1 MPPGSSSPSDRL
13 PPLAL
18 HRQVTP
24 RLLLLAALVASFAL
38 AWRQLNQIPLL
49 VVGQQSMTGALQRDK
64 EAPFFAGLQARTG
77 LPIKVTYRPIDQIG
91 FKDVY
96 QVQAL
101 KDGTFDLVS
110 LRFIQNS
117 QAEPSL
123 AGIDL
128 PGLIEDYPT
137 ARRVAAAYAGSVD
150 RYLQQRFGSKLL
162 GIWSFGP
169 QEVFC
174 RRPVSRLADLRG
186 MKIRVASPVLA
197 TVLEELGAQ
206 PAVIPFEDTRAALQ
220 AGLVDCAIT
229 SAQSAHFA
237 GLLQHA
243 TYSYPIAFQFGL
255 NGYAIS
261 LAKWNAFTPE
271 QQRILAK
278 AFDDHVSDFWATS
291 RRLQADVG
299 RCHAGGSC
307 GPWKPYRLQRVEPS
321 PADIALLR
329 QIMQRK
335 LWPAWA
341 VACDRVHPG
350 CSRDWQEKLGAFT
363 ANGPVPR

>member
-1 MPPGSSSPSDRL
+1 M
-13 PPLAL
+13 AL
-18 HRQVTP
+18 RRQVTP
-24 RLLLLAALVASFAL
+24 RLLLLAALVAGFAL

-49 VVGQQSMTGALQRDK
+49 AVGQPSVTGPLQRDR

-91 FKDVY
+91 FKDVF

-117 QAEPSL
+117 KAEPSL

-128 PGLIEDYPT
+128 PGLIQDYPT

-150 RYLQQRFGSKLL
+150 RYLQQRYRSKLL

-186 MKIRVASPVLA
+186 TTIRVASPLLA

-237 GLLQHA
+237 GWLAYASH
-243 TYSYPIAFQFGL
+243 SYPIAFQFGL

-261 LAKWNAFTPE
+261 L
-271 QQRILAK
+271 
-278 AFDDHVSDFWATS
+278 
-291 RRLQADVG
+291 
-299 RCHAGGSC
+299 
-307 GPWKPYRLQRVEPS
+307 
-321 PADIALLR
+321 
-329 QIMQRK
+329 
-335 LWPAWA
+335 
-341 VACDRVHPG
+341 
-350 CSRDWQEKLGAFT
+350 
-363 ANGPVPR
+363 

>member
-1 MPPGSSSPSDRL
+1 MGQLRSQLS
-13 PPLAL
+13 
-18 HRQVTP
+18 P
-24 RLLLLAALVASFAL
+24 RLLLLALLVAGFAL

-49 VVGQQSMTGALQRDK
+49 VVGQPSVTGPLQRDK
-64 EAPFFAGLQARTG
+64 EAPFFAGLRERTG
-77 LPIKVTYRPIDQIG
+77 LPIKVTYKPVDQIG

-96 QVQAL
+96 QLQSL

-117 QAEPSL
+117 RVEPSL

-128 PGLIEDYPT
+128 PGLIADYPT
-137 ARRVAAAYAGSVD
+137 AKRVAAAYAGTVD
-150 RYLQQRFGSKLL
+150 RYLQQRYGSKLL

-174 RRPVSRLADLRG
+174 RRPVGRLADLRG
-186 MKIRVASPVLA
+186 MSIRVASPLLA

-206 PAVIPFEDTRAALQ
+206 PAVIPFEDTRAALE

-237 GLLQHA
+237 GWLAYA
-243 TYSYPIAFQFGL
+243 THSYPIAFQFGL
-255 NGYAIS
+255 NGYAMS
-261 LAKWNAFTPE
+261 LAKWNAFSPQ
-271 QQRILAK
+271 QQRLLVRT
-278 AFDDHVSDFWATS
+278 FEEHVSDFWATS
-291 RRLQADVG
+291 RRLQAEVS
-299 RCHAGGSC
+299 RCHAGGPC

-321 PADIALLR
+321 PADIARLR
-329 QIMQRK
+329 EIMDRK

-350 CSRDWQEKLGAFT
+350 CRKEWQEKLGAF
-363 ANGPVPR
+363 AAVGPLPR